1 MKNFRK
7 IWDEEKNEFIKTT
20 KGMKN
25 KEAYTLFLQTFPE
38 VTDVTQTAFVNQ
50 RSRLGAAGPSKNPHF
65 TRAPRP
71 LYSEHVKKGIVQIK
85 IGQPNVWISKARW
98 IYEQAH
104 PEEDYTDRA
113 NYIFLDGNNRNF
125 NVENIA
131 RIPLKLIGVFN
142 GMGGTIPGNP
152 EATKI
157 RIAQAKLKMMCLDI
171 GEKIG
176 DVKYVGNSRRF
187 ISDINESARKQ
198 RIKISAD
205 LEKMEIIKR
214 KRKEYYQ
221 RKRKDVKWVEK
232 RKEYQ
237 KEHYRKKRQ
246 AAKK

>member
-1 MKNFRK
+1 MKHFRK

-25 KEAYTLFLQTFPE
+25 KEAYTLFLETFPE
-38 VTDVTQTAFVNQ
+38 VTDVTKTAFANQ
-50 RSRLGAAGPSKNPHF
+50 RSRLGAAGPSKNPSF

-142 GMGGTIPGNP
+142 GLGGTIPGNP

-187 ISDINESARKQ
+187 ISDVNESARKY
-198 RIKISAD
+198 RIKTSVD
-205 LEKMEIIKR
+205 LEKMEIMKR

-221 RKRKDVKWVEK
+221 RKKTDSEWVKK
-232 RKEYQ
+232 RKEY
-237 KEHYRKKRQ
+237 YRKKRQ